1 MEGLRLRAIH
11 RLRRSRPSG
20 AAHVPSSGTY
30 SHNSAH
36 TPAAVGICEF
46 DVLRANEAPRVPSLA
61 IPRIAFPMACRGSA
75 GVAVLM
81 RAIRGESATRTY
93 CFRQVFPMFL
103 LCPSLPRALAHD
115 TLRAAPGIRRCV
127 PRAGLRGRH
136 RHRHPVSIQPACPH
150 TPAHKSACAQHMPV
164 RTGSASPLTWRARRA
179 SRLPQVTATHPVPTP
194 SARRWLSFSF
204 LPSPP
209 PLIIPPPIFPE
220 TRVVFAAWR
229 STIFYGGAA
238 AGGSRSEAGAGQQ
251 QQ

>member
-93 CFRQVFPMFL
+93 CFRQLFL
-103 LCPSLPRALAHD
+103 CFCSVPLCLELLHTTPCAQRLASGGACLVLVCEVATATAILCPFSLPAH
-115 TLRAAPGIRRCV
+115 T
-127 PRAGLRGRH
+127 
-136 RHRHPVSIQPACPH
+136 HPPTNLPARNTCL
-150 TPAHKSACAQHMPV
+150 CAQVLLPHLHGEREERV
-164 RTGSASPLTWRARRA
+164 GCRR
-179 SRLPQVTATHPVPTP
+179 
-194 SARRWLSFSF
+194 
-204 LPSPP
+204 
-209 PLIIPPPIFPE
+209 
-220 TRVVFAAWR
+220 
-229 STIFYGGAA
+229 
-238 AGGSRSEAGAGQQ
+238 
-251 QQ
+251 

>member
-103 LCPSLPRALAHD
+103 LCPSLLLSSC
-115 TLRAAPGIRRCV
+115 T
-127 PRAGLRGRH
+127 
-136 RHRHPVSIQPACPH
+136 RHPAR
-150 TPAHKSACAQHMPV
+150 SAWHPEV
-164 RTGSASPLTWRARRA
+164 RA
-179 SRLPQVTATHPVPTP
+179 SCW
-194 SARRWLSFSF
+194 SAR
-204 LPSPP
+204 SPP
-209 PLIIPPPIFPE
+209 PPPSCVHSACLPTHTRPQICLRATHACAHRFCFPTYMESEKSESVAAGDSYSPRPHPVRAALAFLLLPPISPSPHH
-220 TRVVFAAWR
+220 
-229 STIFYGGAA
+229 STTYLP
-238 AGGSRSEAGAGQQ
+238 
-251 QQ
+251 